1 MPLPDTKKIQFDLG
15 NTVDSNWYEAILVGH
30 IEKNNE
36 NILSSHIEFC
46 LIENKKR
53 VWAVLPHD
61 QDSLQKIKRLKQALG
76 MADEESEL
84 QPYYN
89 KQLLIYIDRKF
100 RDGKALNDVIDF
112 EQTKSSSQ
120 THKHE
125 PNIINGRKVPKEIL
139 IVDDQEEIAQLVGN
153 YIEQIGFIPDI
164 VSTVD
169 EAINRF
175 DPEKYMMVISDVIMP
190 GKNGFDLVRHLHNK
204 HPKVYVALVS
214 GYFDKEMENLQQLF
228 GIDKI
233 YKKPVFFNSVKEMV
247 AAALQKINLETAE
260 AS

>member
-1 MPLPDTKKIQFDLG
+1 MPLPDTKRIQFDLG

-30 IEKNNE
+30 IEKDNDSV
-36 NILSSHIEFC
+36 LSSHIEFC
-46 LIENKKR
+46 LLENNKR

-61 QDSLQKIKRLKQALG
+61 EESLQKIKRLKLALG

-112 EQTKSSSQ
+112 ERSQ
-120 THKHE
+120 VLPPIQKPE
-125 PNIINGRKVPKEIL
+125 PNILNGRKVPKEIL
-139 IVDDQEEIAQLVGN
+139 IVDDQKEIAQLVGN
-153 YIEQIGFIPDI
+153 YIEQIGFMPDI
-164 VSTVD
+164 VSSVD
-169 EAINRF
+169 EAIRRF

-190 GKNGFDLVRHLHNK
+190 GKNGFDLVRYLHNK
-204 HPKVYVALVS
+204 FPKVYVALVS

-247 AAALQKINLETAE
+247 AAALQKINRETTK
-260 AS
+260 